1 MILDNYKSICHSAQV
16 SSYQEDV
23 LLLYKLYSKSSFL
36 TNCPPFVLHFVNFYA
51 YLKKTYSWIRVD
63 ILVLSRWMLDASLVP
78 ALPVALLQL
87 LTSHPADR
95 NSSIQLQDEENA
107 ERRKKPRRAEK
118 FYQRKKEEEERNGKK
133 REEE

>member
-1 MILDNYKSICHSAQV
+1 MDS
-16 SSYQEDV
+16 
-23 LLLYKLYSKSSFL
+23 
-36 TNCPPFVLHFVNFYA
+36 
-51 YLKKTYSWIRVD
+51 
-63 ILVLSRWMLDASLVP
+63 LVLSRWMLNAALVP

-107 ERRKKPRRAEK
+107 ERRKETRRAEK

-133 REEE
+133 REEEGKSRKEAKHDICSLWWSMYSRKLTSERWLAF